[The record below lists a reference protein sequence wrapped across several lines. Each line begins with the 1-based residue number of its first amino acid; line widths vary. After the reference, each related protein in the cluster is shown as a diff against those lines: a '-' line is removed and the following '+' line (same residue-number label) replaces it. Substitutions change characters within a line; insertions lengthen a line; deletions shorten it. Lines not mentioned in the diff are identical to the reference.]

1 MNLMIVEDELRLRL
15 GLANNIPWEENGI
28 EVVGLA
34 ASGVEALSLIERKRP
49 DIMLIDVQMPEMDGL
64 TLVRKLRECPDNGV
78 QLKLII
84 LSGHD
89 NFGFAQDAIAL
100 GVSQYLLK
108 PAAEEEI
115 LGAVLEAASQLRD
128 EMEQWRE
135 QAELKVK
142 WREHLPHLQS
152 GFIRQWAAGAYDDSE
167 VLRRGRDYQIELQ
180 ESDRIAVAV
189 VDIDPLPEGEA
200 CFRAEDAPMW
210 RFSLQCL
217 AREMLPAT
225 CFVCPDHQGYTLLV
239 FVLRSGEEPG
249 DSALRIQASV
259 VQLLSRTR
267 ETLGLTASAGICA
280 AAGGLGSMSTLYAE
294 ACRAL
299 QERIVYGCDIAIP
312 YRELGRKEQGV
323 QVQQGLEKALE
334 IALETADEAKALE
347 ALQGLWDKSLESAE
361 TAEEVHEAV
370 LYLSSLYIRMIQKQG
385 WRIGCVAG
393 EDMVYFENIRL
404 LATKEQIRAWLVR
417 LTSRIC
423 DYLQQQRKTTSNG
436 VVRSILSIVNQE
448 IDQDITLHTVADRL
462 FVNSS
467 YLSRLFKQE
476 TGVPFSTY
484 VLERKM
490 ERAKTVLQNGGK
502 VYDAAR
508 LVGYR
513 DVSYFTKVFR
523 KYWGVNPGG
532 VKA

>member
-15 GLANNIPWEENGI
+15 GLANNIPWEEHGI

-34 ASGVEALSLIERKRP
+34 ANGLEALALAERKRP

-64 TLVRKLRECPDNGV
+64 TLVRELRERQGNGD
-78 QLKLII
+78 LFKLII

-89 NFGFAQDAIAL
+89 NFSFAQDALAH
-100 GVSQYLLK
+100 GVSKYLLK

-115 LGAVLEAASQLRD
+115 LGAVLEAADQLRKELED
-128 EMEQWRE
+128 WRE
-135 QAELKVK
+135 QAELRVK

-152 GFIRQWAAGAYDDSE
+152 GFISQWASGVYSGRQ
-167 VLRRGRDYQIELQ
+167 VLDKCGDYHIALTEQ
-180 ESDRIAVAV
+180 DRIAVAV
-189 VDIDPLPEGEA
+189 LDIDPVPQENGR
-200 CFRAEDAPMW
+200 FKPEDAPMW
-210 RFSLQCL
+210 HFSLQCL
-217 AREMLPAT
+217 AKEMMPST
-225 CFVCPDHQGYTLLV
+225 CWVCPDHQGYTLLV
-239 FVLRSGEEPG
+239 FVLPHEEAPG
-249 DSALRIQASV
+249 DGALRVQTSV

-267 ETLGLTASAGICA
+267 EALGLTASAGICA
-280 AAGGLGSMSTLYAE
+280 AAGGIEEMSELYAE

-299 QERIVYGCDIAIP
+299 QERIVYGSDIAIP
-312 YRELGRKEQGV
+312 YRELSQKEQGV

-334 IALETADEAKALE
+334 IALETADEASALE
-347 ALQGLWDKSLESAE
+347 ALQGLWDKSLEPAE
-361 TAEEVHEAV
+361 TADEVHEAV
-370 LYLSSLYIRMIQKQG
+370 LYLSSLYVRMIQKQG
-385 WRIGCVAG
+385 WRIKSVAG
-393 EDMVYFENIRL
+393 EDMAYFQNIRQ
-404 LATKEQIRAWLVR
+404 LATKEQIHAWLSR
-417 LTSRIC
+417 LTGRIC
-423 DYLQQQRKTTSNG
+423 EYLQCQRKITSNG
-436 VVRSILSIVNQE
+436 VVRSILSIVNEE

-462 FVNSS
+462 FINSS

-490 ERAKTVLQNGGK
+490 ERAKSILQDGGK

-532 VKA
+532 VKG